1 MNDLMIDAKLIIILT
16 TTAIAV
22 AVFCYI
28 IFRAMFTRKLKVLEE
43 QVRGK
48 SEIVEGLEKTLH
60 RTQVEKE
67 QFLTRAIKAETQ
79 LVMVKVA
86 MAESRENGKEMM
98 EDITIE
104 DVELARQIL
113 EIDSQ
118 IILSKI

>member
-1 MNDLMIDAKLIIILT
+1 MLDVSLIIILA

-22 AVFCYI
+22 TVISYI
-28 IFRAMFTRKLKVLEE
+28 FIRAQFVRKLNILEE
-43 QVRGK
+43 QVKGK
-48 SEIVEGLEKTLH
+48 TEIIEGMEKTLH

>member
-1 MNDLMIDAKLIIILT
+1 MIDLSVITFTIITAITVSIISFIIIRGRF
-16 TTAIAV
+16 I
-22 AVFCYI
+22 
-28 IFRAMFTRKLKVLEE
+28 RRQKVLEE
-43 QVRGK
+43 QVKGK
-48 SEIVEGLEKTLH
+48 IEIIEGMEKTLH

>member
-1 MNDLMIDAKLIIILT
+1 MNDLMIDVSVIIILAT
-16 TTAIAV
+16 TTIAV
-22 AVFCYI
+22 SVFSYI
-28 IFRAMFTRKLKVLEE
+28 IIRAKFIRQLKVLEE

-48 SEIVEGLEKTLH
+48 SEIIEGMDKTLH

>member
-1 MNDLMIDAKLIIILT
+1 MNDQMLDLSVIIIVA

-22 AVFCYI
+22 TVFSYFI
-28 IFRAMFTRKLKVLEE
+28 IRAQFFRKLNVLEE
-43 QVRGK
+43 QVKGK
-48 SEIVEGLEKTLH
+48 TEIIEGLEKTLH

-98 EDITIE
+98 EEITIE

>member
-1 MNDLMIDAKLIIILT
+1 MIDLSIIIILVA
-16 TTAIAV
+16 TAIAV
-22 AVFCYI
+22 MVVTYLVI
-28 IFRAMFTRKLKVLEE
+28 RAMFIRKLKVLEE

-48 SEIVEGLEKTLH
+48 SEIIEGMEKTVH
-60 RTQVEKE
+60 RTQIEKE

-98 EDITIE
+98 KDITIE

>member
-1 MNDLMIDAKLIIILT
+1 MIDLSIIIILV

-22 AVFCYI
+22 MVITYFVI
-28 IFRAMFTRKLKVLEE
+28 RAMFIRKLKVLEE

-48 SEIVEGLEKTLH
+48 SEIIEGMEKTVH
-60 RTQVEKE
+60 RTQIEKE

>member
-1 MNDLMIDAKLIIILT
+1 MIDLSIIIILV

-22 AVFCYI
+22 MVITYFVI
-28 IFRAMFTRKLKVLEE
+28 RAMFIRKLKVLEE

-48 SEIVEGLEKTLH
+48 SEIIEGMEKTVH

-86 MAESRENGKEMM
+86 MAETRENNRDHFLDE
-98 EDITIE
+98 INFE
-104 DVELARQIL
+104 DVDLARQIL
-113 EIDSQ
+113 DVDSK
-118 IILSKI
+118 IILAKI

>member
-1 MNDLMIDAKLIIILT
+1 MIDLSIIIILVA
-16 TTAIAV
+16 TAIAV
-22 AVFCYI
+22 MVVTYLVI
-28 IFRAMFTRKLKVLEE
+28 RAMFIRKLKVLEE
-43 QVRGK
+43 QVIGK
-48 SEIVEGLEKTLH
+48 SEIIEGMEKTVH
-60 RTQVEKE
+60 RTQIEKE

>member
-1 MNDLMIDAKLIIILT
+1 MNDQMIDVSIIIILS

-22 AVFCYI
+22 TVFSYVI
-28 IFRAMFTRKLKVLEE
+28 IRAMFIRKLKVLEE

-48 SEIVEGLEKTLH
+48 AEIIEGLEKTLH

>member
-1 MNDLMIDAKLIIILT
+1 MIDLSIIIILV

-22 AVFCYI
+22 MVITYFVI
-28 IFRAMFTRKLKVLEE
+28 RAMFIRKLKVLEE

-48 SEIVEGLEKTLH
+48 SEIIEGMEKTVH

>member
-1 MNDLMIDAKLIIILT
+1 MNDLMLDLSVIIILA

-22 AVFCYI
+22 TVISYLI
-28 IFRAMFTRKLKVLEE
+28 IRAQFVRKLNILEE
-43 QVRGK
+43 QVKGK
-48 SEIVEGLEKTLH
+48 NEIIEGMEKTLH

>member
-1 MNDLMIDAKLIIILT
+1 MLDLSVMIILIT
-16 TTAIAV
+16 IVIAV
-22 AVFCYI
+22 AALSYFI
-28 IFRAMFTRKLKVLEE
+28 IRVQFSRKINILEE
-43 QVRGK
+43 QVKGK
-48 SEIVEGLEKTLH
+48 AEIIEGMEKTLH

-86 MAESRENGKEMM
+86 MAESREDGKEMM

>member
-1 MNDLMIDAKLIIILT
+1 
-16 TTAIAV
+16 
-22 AVFCYI
+22 
-28 IFRAMFTRKLKVLEE
+28 
-43 QVRGK
+43 
-48 SEIVEGLEKTLH
+48 
-60 RTQVEKE
+60 
-67 QFLTRAIKAETQ
+67 
-79 LVMVKVA
+79 MVKVA

>member
-1 MNDLMIDAKLIIILT
+1 MIDVSIIIILA
-16 TTAIAV
+16 TTAIAII
-22 AVFCYI
+22 VFSYV
-28 IFRAMFTRKLKVLEE
+28 FTRAMFIRKQKVLEE

-48 SEIVEGLEKTLH
+48 SEIIEGLEKTLH

>member
-1 MNDLMIDAKLIIILT
+1 MIDVSMIIIFATSAL
-16 TTAIAV
+16 AV
-22 AVFCYI
+22 AVFSYFI
-28 IFRAMFTRKLKVLEE
+28 IRAMFVRKLNVLEE

-48 SEIVEGLEKTLH
+48 TEIIEGMEKTLH